1 MVAVEAGTRSRRAR
15 ISRKQENRSLYSVL
29 TGYSENSSL
38 RRVQVIADYQFGAGI
53 GPGLFPEGCTFTLS
67 TTGRIRQVLYE
78 GTRLATVRASDGRLT
93 LGIAGAKRLQAVLPA
108 PGYRVAV
115 RDDVAEFVAQGKNA
129 FAKHVIAADPAIRAG
144 DEVLV
149 VSGKDMLIACG
160 SASISG
166 TEMLAFNYGV
176 AVKVRQGS
184 EKDASG
190 KYQSAT
196 DEGDDEEAR
205 HAGRAD

>member
-1 MVAVEAGTRSRRAR
+1 MS
-15 ISRKQENRSLYSVL
+15 

-38 RRVQVIADYQFGAGI
+38 RRVQTIADYQFGGGA
-53 GPGLFPEGCTFTLS
+53 GPGLFPEDCTFILS
-67 TTGRIRQVLYE
+67 TTGRIRQILY
-78 GTRLATVRASDGRLT
+78 GGLRLATVRASDGRLT
-93 LGIAGAKRLQAVLPA
+93 LGIEGAKRLRTLLPV
-108 PGYRVAV
+108 PGYRVV
-115 RDDVAEFVAQGKNA
+115 IRDDVSVFVARGKNA
-129 FAKHVIAADPAIRAG
+129 FAKHVVAADPQIRAG

-149 VSGKDMLIACG
+149 VSSADHLIACG
-160 SASISG
+160 AALISG

-184 EKDASG
+184 VKDDSG
-190 KYQSAT
+190 KCQPAP